1 MSEFDRISIPSGAE
15 MGAAPISSTEDEPP
29 QSETTSRADNLTP
42 QSVEDAKSYRR
53 LREMFAEKAYKVAK
67 KSLYGW
73 AILLFS
79 QAWFVLSGKTL
90 FSDNVL
96 IAITT
101 AVTLNVFAAF
111 LGVIRGLFPSSKDK
125 ESKESKEKG
134 D

>member
-1 MSEFDRISIPSGAE
+1 MSEFDRISIPSGT
-15 MGAAPISSTEDEPP
+15 APGTATISSTEDEPP
-29 QSETTSRADNLTP
+29 QSEATSRADNVTP
-42 QSVEDAKSYRR
+42 QDVEDAKSYRR

-73 AILLFS
+73 AILLS
-79 QAWFVLSGKTL
+79 LQAFFNLFDKPL
-90 FSDNVL
+90 FSDKVL

-125 ESKESKEKG
+125 EPKESKEKG